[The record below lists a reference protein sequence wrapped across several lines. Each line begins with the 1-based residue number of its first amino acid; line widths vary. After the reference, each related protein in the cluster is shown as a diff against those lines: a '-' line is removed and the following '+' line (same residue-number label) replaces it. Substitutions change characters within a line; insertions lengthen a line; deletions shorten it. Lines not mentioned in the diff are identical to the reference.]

1 MLHRAKVEWPCLS
14 IDVLLRDRVSQN
26 QLNGNNWF
34 PQYSQ
39 ALNPNSLVKDKRGNM
54 VHRQDKFP
62 YTVYFC
68 AGSQAQKKADQKIYV
83 MKWTDM
89 FRTLKDDDEVND
101 DESDS
106 DAENDKDPEM
116 KYNCVP
122 HKGSVN
128 RIRSMHGTGIVA
140 TWSDDRE
147 VAVYNISKA
156 VEALDE
162 EPSKDKKK
170 KNQE

>member
-1 MLHRAKVEWPCLS
+1 
-14 IDVLLRDRVSQN
+14 
-26 QLNGNNWF
+26 
-34 PQYSQ
+34 
-39 ALNPNSLVKDKRGNM
+39 
-54 VHRQDKFP
+54 
-62 YTVYFC
+62 
-68 AGSQAQKKADQKIYV
+68 
-83 MKWTDM
+83 M